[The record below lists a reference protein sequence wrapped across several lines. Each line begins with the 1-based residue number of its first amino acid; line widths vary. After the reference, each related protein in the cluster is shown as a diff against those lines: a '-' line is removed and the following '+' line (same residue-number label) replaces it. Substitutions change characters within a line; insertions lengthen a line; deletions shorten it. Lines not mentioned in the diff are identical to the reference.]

1 MIYSAKTLEDF
12 PDLMD
17 CNSIALDTETDDKGL
32 QQGLGSGWFNNNGE
46 VLGVSLAYVKDN
58 QLHKYYFPIAH
69 ASGNLDKSL
78 VVSFLTNLFV
88 NYKGTLVM
96 HNAVYD
102 LGWLSTLHIIPNTSM
117 HLVDTGY
124 AAALLD
130 ENRLSY
136 RLDDLAKEE
145 LGVGKDYSLFDTA
158 AKMLGVKTH
167 KQVMTRLKDLPASY
181 VAPYAA
187 QDAAVTFKLYQRF
200 YPQLKEQNLLPL
212 FGLECRQIPML
223 LAMRKRGVRIDLDRV
238 HELIDDFKGR
248 EANVQAELDEMAGE
262 PFPNTRT
269 AKQTEIIARLVGED
283 KLQKSEKGNY
293 LTGKKATK
301 GIKHPLF
308 DKINELNHIRKLR
321 KDFLEN
327 FLKFVAEDGRIHCE
341 FNPLKTNAE
350 GENKLISTKTGRYSS
365 SCIAEGTMI
374 SMPAG
379 DRPIEDVKVGD
390 LVYCYTEDG
399 KLEIKPVTATRYM
412 GAKECIKL
420 HWKGTG
426 NQHTGELIC
435 TPDHR
440 LKTLKRGWVEAQDL
454 QRYEQVYHVHKQYSS
469 STKRIRLWATGLAD
483 NTEEGVIKTCYFKAD
498 SKMHIHHKD
507 GNKCNNAIEN
517 LQVMTAQEHTSM
529 HSKKMHAEGKM
540 KWKHLH
546 LPENRAPIKRG
557 AEHPLWAKLSEEDLT
572 QMLID
577 CKGRVK
583 HLPIDY
589 YTFTNHCKHVGL
601 DWKAISIKYNRKYL
615 AETLSVE
622 RVDAAFRKHS
632 GKITLAAEELGVGY
646 TTLRLFC
653 RRTGYCYNH
662 KIMSIEPVGIHRVY
676 DLTVADNENFIAN
689 ELCVHNCPN
698 LTNIP
703 ASGELG
709 HLIRTCFIPDEG
721 CDWFCADYGQQEYR
735 WAAHIAIK
743 NKVTGWETV
752 KRMYDENPDLDFHN
766 LGSML
771 LFGNVDHDNRKKV
784 KTLGFGILYGQGL
797 DGFAQSLGCS
807 KEEAQQLLQQ
817 YREKVPFVTAAMD
830 MAKRRAEVRGYVTT
844 KLGRRRRYDFFEI
857 RDRSEPTIVK
867 GKAAAT
873 AKALTPGDPWFGKTP
888 VRYKT
893 YTAINSMC
901 QGSSADQTKACAVLL
916 FEKYDI
922 VPQIIV
928 HDEFDLSIPKGD
940 KLMADRIINA
950 MQTVMKLEV
959 PVKAEGGIG
968 PNWGEAKG

>member
-78 VVSFLTNLFV
+78 VVSFLNNLFV
-88 NYKGTLVM
+88 SYKGTLVM

-102 LGWLSTLHIIPNTSM
+102 LGWLSTLHIRPNTSM

-248 EANVQAELDEMAGE
+248 EAKVQAELDEMAGE

-301 GIKHPLF
+301 GIKHEVF
-308 DKINELNHIRKLR
+308 DKMNELNHIRKLR

-327 FLKFVAEDGRIHCE
+327 ILKFEVNGRIHAECH
-341 FNPLKTNAE
+341 PLKTNSSS
-350 GENKLISTKTGRYSS
+350 GDKVISTKTGR
-365 SCIAEGTMI
+365 M
-374 SMPAG
+374 
-379 DRPIEDVKVGD
+379 
-390 LVYCYTEDG
+390 
-399 KLEIKPVTATRYM
+399 
-412 GAKECIKL
+412 
-420 HWKGTG
+420 
-426 NQHTGELIC
+426 
-435 TPDHR
+435 
-440 LKTLKRGWVEAQDL
+440 
-454 QRYEQVYHVHKQYSS
+454 
-469 STKRIRLWATGLAD
+469 ST
-483 NTEEGVIKTCYFKAD
+483 
-498 SKMHIHHKD
+498 
-507 GNKCNNAIEN
+507 
-517 LQVMTAQEHTSM
+517 
-529 HSKKMHAEGKM
+529 
-540 KWKHLH
+540 
-546 LPENRAPIKRG
+546 
-557 AEHPLWAKLSEEDLT
+557 
-572 QMLID
+572 
-577 CKGRVK
+577 
-583 HLPIDY
+583 
-589 YTFTNHCKHVGL
+589 TFP
-601 DWKAISIKYNRKYL
+601 
-615 AETLSVE
+615 SV
-622 RVDAAFRKHS
+622 
-632 GKITLAAEELGVGY
+632 L
-646 TTLRLFC
+646 
-653 RRTGYCYNH
+653 
-662 KIMSIEPVGIHRVY
+662 
-676 DLTVADNENFIAN
+676 
-689 ELCVHNCPN
+689 
-698 LTNIP
+698 NIP

-901 QGSSADQTKACAVLL
+901 QGSAADQTKACAVLL
-916 FEKYDI
+916 FEKYGI
-922 VPQIIV
+922 VPHLIV
-928 HDEFDLSIPKGD
+928 HDEFNVSIPKGD
-940 KLMADRIINA
+940 EITAKRIINA